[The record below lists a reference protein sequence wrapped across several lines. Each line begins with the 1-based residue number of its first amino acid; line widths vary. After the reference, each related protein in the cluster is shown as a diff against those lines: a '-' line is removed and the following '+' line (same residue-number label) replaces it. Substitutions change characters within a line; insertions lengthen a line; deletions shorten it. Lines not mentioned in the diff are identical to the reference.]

1 MRCLLLLGDSTFRKV
16 PKLMILRKLSGYE
29 STKSCR
35 QFCHHYVG
43 KRRGKHKARLI
54 LVAALQ
60 TADVYRPF
68 EFPPRLMHAA
78 RPVSRARGGIPPER
92 SEDSLFSR
100 WLIGTNSRDP
110 STPPCFAQDFACGLR
125 LRSRPQNG
133 STFANARPSQ

>member
-43 KRRGKHKARLI
+43 KRRGKHKARHI

-60 TADVYRPF
+60 TADVYRSF
-68 EFPPRLMHAA
+68 EFPQRLMHAVRRA
-78 RPVSRARGGIPPER
+78 SRARGGIPFER
-92 SEDSLFSR
+92 SAESLSPR
-100 WLIGTNSRDP
+100 TDGY
-110 STPPCFAQDFACGLR
+110 
-125 LRSRPQNG
+125 
-133 STFANARPSQ
+133 